1 MTARVFAQIVG
12 VVLLLLGVLGLLLGD
27 GLLLGLV
34 NIDIVEDIIHLI
46 TGGLFAYVGF
56 GQRDEGVAR
65 SVVLTLSVI
74 YLLVGLLGF
83 IVPDML
89 GLLQHGYTVGDNV
102 VHLLLGILG
111 LVAVFASGRSGTTT
125 SRV

>member
-1 MTARVFAQIVG
+1 MTARVYAQIVG
-12 VVLLLLGVLGLLLGD
+12 VVLLLIGVLGLLLGD

-46 TGGLFAYVGF
+46 TGGLLAYVGF

-65 SVVLTLSVI
+65 SVVLALSVI

-83 IVPDML
+83 VVPDML
-89 GLLQHGYTVGDNV
+89 GLLQHGYTVGDNL
-102 VHLLLGILG
+102 VHLLLGALG
-111 LVAVFASGRSGTTT
+111 FVAMFASGRSGTTT
-125 SRV
+125 SKA

>member
-1 MTARVFAQIVG
+1 MTARVYAQIVG
-12 VVLLLLGVLGLLLGD
+12 VVLLLLGVLGLVLGD

-46 TGGLFAYVGF
+46 TGGLLAYVGF

-65 SVVLTLSVI
+65 SVVSVLSVI

-83 IVPDML
+83 VVPDML
-89 GLLQHGYTVGDNV
+89 GLLQHGYSVGDNL
-102 VHLLLGILG
+102 VHLVLGLLGLA
-111 LVAVFASGRSGTTT
+111 VVFAAGRSGTTT
-125 SRV
+125 IRA

>member
-1 MTARVFAQIVG
+1 MPVRTYAQVVG

-65 SVVLTLSVI
+65 TVVLVVSVI
-74 YLLVGLLGF
+74 YALVGLLGF
-83 IVPDML
+83 VVPDML
-89 GLLQHGYTVGDNV
+89 GLLQHGYTVGDNL
-102 VHLLLGILG
+102 VHLALGLLG
-111 LVAVFASGRSGTTT
+111 LVAVFASGRSGART
-125 SRV
+125 SRA

>member
-1 MTARVFAQIVG
+1 MPVRTYAQVVG

-34 NIDIVEDIIHLI
+34 NIDTVEDIIHLI

-65 SVVLTLSVI
+65 TVVLVVSVI
-74 YLLVGLLGF
+74 YALVGLLGF
-83 IVPDML
+83 VVPDML
-89 GLLQHGYTVGDNV
+89 GLLQHGYTVGDNL
-102 VHLLLGILG
+102 VHLALGLLG
-111 LVAVFASGRSGTTT
+111 LVAVFASGRSGART
-125 SRV
+125 SRA